1 MNKDR
6 ILIAAILVA
15 TVLLTINCRPSS
27 PEATPTTS
35 PIAVSSVN
43 SSPIA
48 RPKTPITGPKFS
60 IDEPLRAGMT
70 EVSGSGPVEVDI
82 WIADVTMTG
91 EVIGAGQI
99 DADGR
104 FRVPV
109 DPPLVLNHRIGIM
122 VDAHAY
128 DNAQAWVDELQAF
141 SSESAIT
148 LPRIGRVYAA
158 TNVKP

>member
-6 ILIAAILVA
+6 ILVAAILVV

-35 PIAVSSVN
+35 PIAVSPVS
-43 SSPIA
+43 SSPITQ
-48 RPKTPITGPKFS
+48 PKTPITGPEFS

-82 WIADVTMTG
+82 WIADITMTG

-99 DADGR
+99 DTDGR
-104 FRVPV
+104 FQIAV
-109 DPPLVLNHRIGIM
+109 DPPLIVNHRIGIM
-122 VDAHAY
+122 VDADAY
-128 DNAQAWVDELQAF
+128 DYTQAWVDELQAF

-158 TNVKP
+158 TNVQP